1 MTDDQSEFREGVLRI
16 VRSIPSGRVSTY
28 GDVATLLG
36 IPRAARG
43 VGFVLGSLGD
53 DSEIPWWRVVNRHGS
68 ISIRHMGA
76 RIQRMLLEREGVEF
90 DELDRVQLE
99 NLRWK
104 GEQIPSPESGGSPSR
119 TPLIH
124 DSTTFWAG

>member
-28 GDVATLLG
+28 GDVAALLG
-36 IPRAARG
+36 IPRGARG

-68 ISIRHMGA
+68 ISIRHMGG

-104 GEQIPSPESGGSPSR
+104 GEQIPSPE
-119 TPLIH
+119 
-124 DSTTFWAG
+124 